1 MNAQNGN
8 NNFFDL
14 LNLLSL
20 MVSLQNLRE
29 NEQQSAYND
38 VHKANDK
45 QAQFLLQE
53 INRQFQEQNQMLT
66 EIKEKL
72 DYVYNYINAHE
83 MRYKENK

>member
-14 LNLLSL
+14 LNLASVLIG
-20 MVSLQNLRE
+20 LQNLSENRE
-29 NEQQSAYND
+29 QSAHND
-38 VHKANDK
+38 VQKANDK
-45 QAQFLLQE
+45 QAEFLLQE

-83 MRYKENK
+83 MRYKNE